1 LTTIRDEIPPRLNAL
16 VYAPLEIPRKFEAL
30 EA

>member
-1 LTTIRDEIPPRLNAL
+1 LTTTHGEIPPRLNAL
-16 VYAPLEIPRKFEAL
+16 VYAPLEIPQKFEAL